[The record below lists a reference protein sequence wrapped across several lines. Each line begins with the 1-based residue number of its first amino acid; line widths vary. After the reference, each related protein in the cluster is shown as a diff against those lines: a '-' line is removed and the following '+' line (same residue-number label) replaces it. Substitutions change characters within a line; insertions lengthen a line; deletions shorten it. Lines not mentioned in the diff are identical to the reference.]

1 MKKLV
6 YIFLSIVTILSV
18 SLLSSCES
26 KRAAKK
32 ITWLKERGYLQT
44 DTIRDT
50 VRGFQVDTFVR
61 FDTLN
66 HTDTL
71 TVEKNGVR
79 VVTVTKWRTREQWQT
94 ITQRD
99 TIRVIPTIKKTCPEP
114 SWWHNFWKHGAI
126 ALLIATII
134 FNIIGR
140 LASRNS

>member
-1 MKKLV
+1 MKYTLL
-6 YIFLSIVTILSV
+6 ILLIVCG
-18 SLLSSCES
+18 CES

-32 ITWLKERGYLQT
+32 ITWLKDRGYLQT

-66 HTDTL
+66 HVDTL

-94 ITQRD
+94 VTQRD
-99 TIRVIPTIKKTCPEP
+99 TIRVIPTIKQTCPEP
-114 SWWHNFWKHGAI
+114 SWWHNFWPHFFIGFAA
-126 ALLIATII
+126 ALILVII
-134 FNIIGR
+134 LNRIIPMDNI
-140 LASRNS
+140 N